1 VSANLSSGERADINR
16 ENVRHKTAMKVLN
29 DEIGSLKEE
38 IMEVKQIN
46 RILSLQMKKMKE
58 DQKRSCSPVSNLTGE
73 YGRMLTIKATV
84 QAIDALIAAMPA
96 LHVLRQSLSPV
107 PSPLPVFEAEVS
119 RRNILRNI
127 GMTVGTRPANQGG
140 NLLDLDTLGEDE
152 EEEEYA
158 TPDTRGSVQV
168 R

>member
-1 VSANLSSGERADINR
+1 
-16 ENVRHKTAMKVLN
+16 
-29 DEIGSLKEE
+29 
-38 IMEVKQIN
+38 
-46 RILSLQMKKMKE
+46 
-58 DQKRSCSPVSNLTGE
+58 
-73 YGRMLTIKATV
+73 
-84 QAIDALIAAMPA
+84 MPA
-96 LHVLRQSLSPV
+96 LHVLRQSLTPV

-158 TPDTRGSVQV
+158 SHDIRNSVHTRWVTFLSRVNTLKSRPPTQPSPLSVANSRTV
-168 R
+168 NVKSYVSLLP

>member
-1 VSANLSSGERADINR
+1 
-16 ENVRHKTAMKVLN
+16 MKVLN

-58 DQKRSCSPVSNLTGE
+58 DQKRTCSPVSTIARRQ
-73 YGRMLTIKATV
+73 GRKLIIQATV

-96 LHVLRQSLSPV
+96 LHVLRQSLTPV

-140 NLLDLDTLGEDE
+140 NLLDLATLGEDE
-152 EEEEYA
+152 EEEAQEQEVTYNS
-158 TPDTRGSVQV
+158 PKSLSIR
-168 R
+168 

>member
-1 VSANLSSGERADINR
+1 
-16 ENVRHKTAMKVLN
+16 
-29 DEIGSLKEE
+29 
-38 IMEVKQIN
+38 MEVKQIN

-58 DQKRSCSPVSNLTGE
+58 DQKRSCSPVSNIAGRRGRELT
-73 YGRMLTIKATV
+73 MQATL

-96 LHVLRQSLSPV
+96 LHVLRQSIV
-107 PSPLPVFEAEVS
+107 PTANPLPVFEAEVS

-140 NLLDLDTLGEDE
+140 NILDLDTLGEDE
-152 EEEEYA
+152 EEEEEEEEVTYN
-158 TPDTRGSVQV
+158 PRKSLSI

>member
-1 VSANLSSGERADINR
+1 
-16 ENVRHKTAMKVLN
+16 M
-29 DEIGSLKEE
+29 
-38 IMEVKQIN
+38 
-46 RILSLQMKKMKE
+46 
-58 DQKRSCSPVSNLTGE
+58 
-73 YGRMLTIKATV
+73 

-96 LHVLRQSLSPV
+96 LHVLRQSLIPTA
-107 PSPLPVFEAEVS
+107 SPLPVFEAEVS

-152 EEEEYA
+152 EEEEEEEEGVTYH
-158 TPDTRGSVQV
+158 PRKSLSI